1 MIAMSPTTSRPDR
14 RSLLALLLLAPGVA
28 SAQVSDHPSRWS
40 HAVSILLRKVTVT
53 SAGNAIEATLEFT
66 AGRRISEADALLM
79 RFGDEKCIRLP
90 RLKDAAGLLLTA
102 AGLCRADR
110 LASTWSA
117 RSWDIKLQ
125 SHDVARVVLH
135 FDLPSGAAPRAPFDL
150 EIPFHYAISGEEDR
164 PPAIHAGIAT
174 LRWGG

>member
-1 MIAMSPTTSRPDR
+1 MIAMSPIPNRPDR
-14 RSLLALLLLAPGVA
+14 RSLIALLLLASGGA

-40 HAVSILLRKVTVT
+40 HAVSILLRKVVVT
-53 SAGNAIEATLEFT
+53 PAENAIEATLEFT

-79 RFGDEKCIRLP
+79 RFGDEKCTRLP
-90 RLKDAAGLLLTA
+90 RLKDAAGLLLVA

-110 LASTWSA
+110 LASARSA

-125 SHDVARVVLH
+125 SHDVTTAVLH
-135 FDLPSGAAPRAPFDL
+135 FDLPPGAAPRAPFDL

-164 PPAIHAGIAT
+164 SPAIHAGIAT